1 MDKSKIIRD
10 IIKSTSIVFLTSSL
24 IALAAFLF
32 GVNWIATFILA
43 LALQYILF
51 SFFGNIINNYFIEQT
66 KQKELD
72 VLEPLSTILEC
83 AYCNT
88 KNIMTFLPDETERI
102 EFECTSRKK
111 KNLVNTKNSVN
122 KSMRKRVK
130 LIIVPGTIILGRN
143 FFLGEKKKRM
153 KF

>member
-24 IALAAFLF
+24 IAIASFLF

-43 LALQYILF
+43 FVLQYILF

-102 EFECTSRKK
+102 EFECISCKK
-111 KNLVNTKNSVN
+111 KNLVNIQFVVARVTDTVTINNGTNIPLIDEKNES
-122 KSMRKRVK
+122 
-130 LIIVPGTIILGRN
+130 
-143 FFLGEKKKRM
+143 
-153 KF
+153 